1 MKEVWLA
8 TFEVIYNFYTGL
20 PRISSGCKSNEKIC
34 HIEYQSTKCRSD
46 LQTYKHNILQNLGL
60 QISGISRQQ
69 TLLML
74 TSIGAH
80 HSHLHQIC
88 CLFYHPHHLWLHHY
102 FWPDHSQNSYHKQL
116 NLLFFGSKE
125 SGCKLNFLKSVILS
139 TSDSVPDEDRFCG
152 GNFAKS
158 DDKKNELDYLAYT

>member
-8 TFEVIYNFYTGL
+8 KFEVIYNFYTGL

-34 HIEYQSTKCRSD
+34 HIECQSTKCRSD

-60 QISGISRQQ
+60 RISGISRQQ

-74 TSIGAH
+74 TSIETH

-102 FWPDHSQNSYHKQL
+102 FWPDHSQNSCHKQL
-116 NLLFFGSKE
+116 NLLFFWFKRVWLQAEFFEVSH
-125 SGCKLNFLKSVILS
+125 SFNFWLS
-139 TSDSVPDEDRFCG
+139 ARWREIWWRKFCQIIW
-152 GNFAKS
+152 
-158 DDKKNELDYLAYT
+158 